1 MRSQII
7 IAGLALT
14 STALLVGHM
23 NTDAVA
29 ARGSGG
35 VVAPDVIVG
44 SLPGIS
50 RYGVVNGIAA
60 YAVGTTSCNIG
71 NDFLLW
77 EGNNNNHPT
86 IGQNMYRVDQLDNG
100 CSRIEHIG
108 MSWLKHG
115 FCALQ
120 GTLCGSCSNPAPGG
134 CPPILGWNCSDPY
147 SSGLNGSQSGLGPKS
162 EVNASTGYFPY
173 PYSSPSY
180 PATIGRRLN
189 VFSTDMDM
197 ATYPSSSSNY
207 FVEGQYIHPQ
217 DAAAC
222 KSYNNASYREVTR
235 SGSLSSG
242 YNLNLINSTRQMT
255 PAVYAWQEI
264 DPDVDIQIFELSKCQ
279 ISGLNESFHVGVK
292 VCELDNGMWHYEYA
306 VYNQD
311 CDDAFQS
318 FELPLNGTFENAE
331 QAFAV
336 YHSNEVY
343 ANESWDVGYNSSNS
357 TLQWSSDT
365 FAENPEANAL
375 RWNTTHT
382 FSFDTSDPPVLG
394 EATLTT
400 FKTGT
405 EVTIDIVV
413 PNASA
418 GPGCLGDINS
428 DNVVDG
434 QDLAIVLAFWGNNDE
449 GDLDDDGQTSGTDLA
464 IVLADWGCNSQLN
477 GGL

>member
-1 MRSQII
+1 MRSQIMMT
-7 IAGLALT
+7 GLALAGC
-14 STALLVGHM
+14 ALFVGHM

-35 VVAPDVIVG
+35 SVFPDVIVG
-44 SLPGIS
+44 SLPDIS

-77 EGNNNNHPT
+77 EGDNNNHPT
-86 IGQNMYRVDQLDNG
+86 IGQNMYRVEQLDNG

-120 GTLCGSCSNPAPGG
+120 GTLCGSCSNPAGGG

-147 SSGLNGSQSGLGPKS
+147 SSGLNGGQGGLGPKS
-162 EVNASTGYFPY
+162 EVNASIGFFPY

-189 VFSTDMDM
+189 VFSADMDL
-197 ATYPSSSSNY
+197 ASYPASSTNY

-222 KSYNNASYREVTR
+222 RSFNNASYREVTR
-235 SGSLSSG
+235 SGNLNNG

-255 PAVYAWQEI
+255 PAIFAWKEI
-264 DPDVDIQIFELSKCQ
+264 DPDVDIRTFELSKCST
-279 ISGLNESFHVGVK
+279 SGLNEMFHIGVK
-292 VCELDNGMWHYEYA
+292 VCDIGNGMWHYEYA
-306 VYNQD
+306 VYNLD
-311 CDDAFQS
+311 CDKAFQS
-318 FELPLNGTFENAE
+318 FEVPLNGTYENAE

-343 ANESWDVGYNSSNS
+343 ANESWDVGYESSTG
-357 TLQWSSDT
+357 TLKWNSDT
-365 FAENPEANAL
+365 FAQNEEANAL
-375 RWNTTHT
+375 RWNTMHT
-382 FSFDTSDPPVLG
+382 FSFDTSDPPVEGQARLN
-394 EATLTT
+394 T
-400 FKTGT
+400 FKDST
-405 EVTIDIVV
+405 EIMLDLIV
-413 PNASA
+413 PNADFVDNSCA
-418 GPGCLGDINS
+418 SDLNGDNM
-428 DNVVDG
+428 VDG
-434 QDLAIVLAFWGNNDE
+434 QDLAQVLAFWGRSG
-449 GDLDDDGQTSGTDLA
+449 GDIDGDGITGGTDLA
-464 IVLADWGCNSQLN
+464 SVLADWGCI
-477 GGL
+477 GE